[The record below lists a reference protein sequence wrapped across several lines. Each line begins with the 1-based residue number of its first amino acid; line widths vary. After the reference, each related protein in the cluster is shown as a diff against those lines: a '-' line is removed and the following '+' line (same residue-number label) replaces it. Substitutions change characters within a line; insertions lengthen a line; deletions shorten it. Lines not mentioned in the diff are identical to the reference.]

1 MIITESEI
9 IKGVKIINLKQFN
22 DERGQLLKPFVKSF
36 FLEKFNFDTKEV
48 WFTFSKKNVVRA
60 MHMQVAPKPSNKIV
74 GLIQGAVTDVLL
86 DTRTKSPTYGQSE
99 SFDLIHSSESL
110 NFIYIPVG
118 VSHGYKVN
126 KENSVVMYLGD
137 EYHDGN
143 SDVGFMWN
151 SFGFDWGIENP
162 IISERDLSLPKFIR
176 L

>member
-1 MIITESEI
+1 MIITDSEI
-9 IKGVKIINLKQFN
+9 IEGVKIITLKQFN
-22 DERGQLLKPFVKSF
+22 DERGQLLKPFIKSF

-86 DTRTKSPTYGQSE
+86 DTRKNSPSYGQSE
-99 SFDLIHSSESL
+99 SFDLSHSTENL

-126 KENSVVMYLGD
+126 QENSVVMYLGD
-137 EYHDGN
+137 EYHDAN
-143 SDVGFMWN
+143 SDVGFKWN
-151 SFGFDWGIENP
+151 SFGFDWQIENP
-162 IISERDLSLPKFIR
+162 IISERDLKLPKFIKA
-176 L
+176 

>member
-1 MIITESEI
+1 MIIRDSEI
-9 IKGVKIINLKQFN
+9 IEGVKIISLKQFN
-22 DERGQLLKPFVKSF
+22 DERGQLLKPFIKSF

-86 DTRTKSPTYGQSE
+86 DTRKNSSTYGQYE
-99 SFDLIHSSESL
+99 SFDLIHSRDNL
-110 NFIYIPVG
+110 TFLFIPVG

-126 KENSVVMYLGD
+126 QENSVVMYLGD

-143 SDVGFMWN
+143 SDVGFKWN
-151 SFGFDWGIENP
+151 SFGFDWQIENP
-162 IISERDLSLPKFIR
+162 IISERDLTLPKFI
-176 L
+176 

>member
-1 MIITESEI
+1 MIITDSEI
-9 IKGVKIINLKQFN
+9 IEGVKIITLKQFN
-22 DERGQLLKPFVKSF
+22 DQRGQLLKPFIKSF
-36 FLEKFNFDTKEV
+36 FHEKFNFDTKEV

-60 MHMQVAPKPSNKIV
+60 MHMQVEPKPSNKIV

-86 DTRTKSPTYGQSE
+86 DTRKNSPTYGQFE
-99 SFDLIHSSESL
+99 SFDLIHSKESL
-110 NFIYIPVG
+110 IFIYIPVG

-126 KENSVVMYLGD
+126 QENSVVMYLGD

-162 IISERDLSLPKFIR
+162 IISDRDLTLPKFKK
-176 L
+176 

>member
-1 MIITESEI
+1 MIITDSEI
-9 IKGVKIINLKQFN
+9 IEGVKIITLKQFN
-22 DERGQLLKPFVKSF
+22 DERGQLLKPFIKSF

-86 DTRTKSPTYGQSE
+86 DTRKNSPTYGQSE
-99 SFDLIHSSESL
+99 SFDLIHSEDSL
-110 NFIYIPVG
+110 TFLFIPVG

-126 KENSVVMYLGD
+126 QENSIVMYLGD

-143 SDVGFMWN
+143 SDVGFKWN
-151 SFGFDWGIENP
+151 SFGFNWQIENP
-162 IISERDLSLPKFIR
+162 IISERDLTLPKFTKA
-176 L
+176 

>member
-1 MIITESEI
+1 MIITDSEI
-9 IKGVKIINLKQFN
+9 IEGVKIITLKQFN
-22 DERGQLLKPFVKSF
+22 DERGQLLKPFIKSF

-86 DTRTKSPTYGQSE
+86 DTRKNSPTYGQTE
-99 SFDLIHSSESL
+99 SFDLIHSEDSL
-110 NFIYIPVG
+110 TFLFIPVG

-126 KENSVVMYLGD
+126 QENSIVMYLGD

-143 SDVGFMWN
+143 SDVGFKWN
-151 SFGFDWGIENP
+151 SFGFNWQIENP
-162 IISERDLSLPKFIR
+162 IISERDLTLPKFTKA
-176 L
+176 

>member
-1 MIITESEI
+1 MIITDSEI
-9 IKGVKIINLKQFN
+9 IKGVKIITLKQFN

-86 DTRTKSPTYGQSE
+86 DTRTNSPTYGQSE

>member
-1 MIITESEI
+1 MIITDSEI
-9 IKGVKIINLKQFN
+9 IEGVKIITLKQFN
-22 DERGQLLKPFVKSF
+22 DERGQLLKPFIKSF

-86 DTRTKSPTYGQSE
+86 DTRKNSPTYGQSE
-99 SFDLIHSSESL
+99 SFDLIHSEDSL
-110 NFIYIPVG
+110 TFLFIPVG

-126 KENSVVMYLGD
+126 QENSVVMYLGD

-143 SDVGFMWN
+143 SDVGFKWN
-151 SFGFDWGIENP
+151 RFGFNWQIENP
-162 IISERDLSLPKFIR
+162 IISERDLTLPKFTKA
-176 L
+176 